1 MTRRLPATLVFAL
14 ALLASACSA
23 RRIPGTEIRE
33 TPDTRAVFDA
43 VEAYRNAMQKR
54 DAASVLALASR
65 DYFDTSGT
73 PEPEDD
79 VDFTVLEKRLP
90 EDLAK
95 VDAMRLELTVRRIA
109 VTDDR
114 AQAEIFFDAWYRVKT
129 PAGGVVP
136 RRDSDVHRMLLRRV
150 EGAWKFTSG
159 L

>member
-1 MTRRLPATLVFAL
+1 MTRRLPAALVLGL
-14 ALLASACSA
+14 ALLAAACSP

-33 TPDTRAVFDA
+33 TRDTRAVFDA

-54 DAASVLALASR
+54 DAPSVLALVAP

-73 PEPEDD
+73 PEPDDD
-79 VDFTVLEKRLP
+79 VDLGLLEKRLP

-129 PAGGVVP
+129 PGGSVVP
-136 RRDSDVHRMLLRRV
+136 RRDSDVHRMQLRRV